1 MAFCQ
6 NCGVQISDRAV
17 ICVKCGAAVPQR
29 PAAVS
34 SVNDDA
40 ALRMLLPIG
49 RSGLSIAAGYLG
61 LLSLIPFFGVLALI
75 VGILA
80 IVDIKKHPEKH
91 GLGRAWFG
99 VVMGGVMSLAWLILF
114 CLAAVYGG

>member
-6 NCGVQISDRAV
+6 NCGTQISDRAV
-17 ICVKCGAAVPQR
+17 LCVKCGAAVPQR
-29 PAAVS
+29 AVAVS

-61 LLSLIPFFGVLALI
+61 LLSLLPFFGVLALI
-75 VGILA
+75 VGMLA
-80 IVDIKKHPEKH
+80 IADIRKHPEKH

-99 VVMGGVMSLAWLILF
+99 VVMGGVTSFAWLAIF
-114 CLAAVYGG
+114 CLAMTSA